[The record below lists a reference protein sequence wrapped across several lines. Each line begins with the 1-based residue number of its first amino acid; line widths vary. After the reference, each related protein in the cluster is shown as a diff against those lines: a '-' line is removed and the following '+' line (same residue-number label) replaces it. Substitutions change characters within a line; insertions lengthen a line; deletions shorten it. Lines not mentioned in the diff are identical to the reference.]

1 MNDAHD
7 IDPRSQPLPG
17 IVEND
22 ALSLDLITGALHG
35 PSVDNGYI
43 QSLLDGFELPCHII
57 DMDHRVICTNR
68 SMREITGYPVPGEKD
83 LRCFE
88 SARKRSRP
96 CHGSRTPCP
105 MKRALIENTTVRV
118 RHLVYEDL
126 FYQKEIEVTASPLPD
141 KTGRIRHILEIFRDK
156 TDYSAVDS
164 KLRQSEAL
172 FRSIFEQSGDAIFI
186 LQGEGPGIG
195 RIIAAN
201 KAACHMLGYGKEELL
216 RLYITDLQT
225 PEHAAKTPSRISNIL
240 EGEALMLETTYRKKD
255 STVVPVEVSASRMN
269 IGERKYVIAS
279 YRDIGRRK
287 EAEQQRDE
295 LIRELRRISRTD
307 SLTGL
312 MNRRYVDMRLEEE
325 MERARRYGNPLT
337 LLMFDIDC
345 FKEINDTYGHI
356 FGDAVLQKAASVI
369 NEEIRSTDIAGR
381 FGGDE
386 FVIVLVQ
393 SDMETG
399 TQVAARLRQKTGSV
413 TIESCG
419 QRLDGFS
426 ISTGVSSFRPEMES
440 PQAFIEDADKMLYK
454 SKKQRPL

>member
-1 MNDAHD
+1 
-7 IDPRSQPLPG
+7 
-17 IVEND
+17 
-22 ALSLDLITGALHG
+22 
-35 PSVDNGYI
+35 
-43 QSLLDGFELPCHII
+43 
-57 DMDHRVICTNR
+57 
-68 SMREITGYPVPGEKD
+68 
-83 LRCFE
+83 
-88 SARKRSRP
+88 
-96 CHGSRTPCP
+96 
-105 MKRALIENTTVRV
+105 
-118 RHLVYEDL
+118 
-126 FYQKEIEVTASPLPD
+126 
-141 KTGRIRHILEIFRDK
+141 
-156 TDYSAVDS
+156 
-164 KLRQSEAL
+164 
-172 FRSIFEQSGDAIFI
+172 
-186 LQGEGPGIG
+186 
-195 RIIAAN
+195 
-201 KAACHMLGYGKEELL
+201 
-216 RLYITDLQT
+216 
-225 PEHAAKTPSRISNIL
+225 
-240 EGEALMLETTYRKKD
+240 
-255 STVVPVEVSASRMN
+255 MN